1 MSAIKNELLSLS
13 LIFEDCNISFNK
25 LKKCTQEFIHIFS
38 NFSDQRNQS
47 YIKYKLANLIGICFY
62 MALIGKLTSF
72 YYVEQYIQ
80 AKPKKFIKLGL
91 VEKGKYPS
99 NDTLMR
105 AFSMLDNKELHEIIL
120 KKIKQFY
127 DKASR
132 YKTAHG
138 KEIISGDG
146 QMVRGT
152 KITHYDGSS
161 DYGINV
167 LNLYNVSNAITICS
181 TIVDTKENE
190 IPVLQN
196 ILNRLDLKNKIITA
210 DALHCQKETVK
221 IVSSKRGDY
230 LFKVK
235 DNQKELKAKITALF
249 KKDNRIKQIED
260 SNGSYKII
268 HLNGHEIA
276 PEWDKANSIVLYNSY
291 KRKERKDD
299 SEIINQYF
307 LTSLKDNEEIIETI
321 DKRWTIENGL
331 HKFKD
336 VQLGQDKIQTRNK
349 NALKN
354 MVTMNNIVYAMY
366 RIVAQLKKVTPQR
379 LKIAYE
385 DDPMEFIEVIFPLF
399 YGHNF
404 TNLIKQNMRGTKES
418 KLKK

>member
-249 KKDNRIKQIED
+249 KKNNRIKQIED